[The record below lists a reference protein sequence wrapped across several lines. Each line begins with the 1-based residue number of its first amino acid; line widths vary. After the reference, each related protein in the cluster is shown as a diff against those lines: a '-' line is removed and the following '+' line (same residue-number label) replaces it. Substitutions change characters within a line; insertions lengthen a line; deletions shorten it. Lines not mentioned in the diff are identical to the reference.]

1 MGIFAD
7 DTLTDEFEAA
17 CNDPAGFDF
26 GFEKQREES
35 GFANFGV
42 DPELASGMREKEQA
56 RIDAIFEG
64 DEDDFDSPY
73 SKALRN
79 SNGDD
84 DFDNEDDEDL
94 DDDYDDDYFDDDED
108 EDEYD
113 DDFDDLCD
121 DDDDDFDDVDD
132 WE

>member
-26 GFEKQREES
+26 GFEEQRKES
-35 GFANFGV
+35 GYANFGF
-42 DPELASGMREKEQA
+42 DPAKAQEMRDKEQA

-64 DEDDFDSPY
+64 DEDDFV
-73 SKALRN
+73 
-79 SNGDD
+79 DD
-84 DFDNEDDEDL
+84 CDEEDE
-94 DDDYDDDYFDDDED
+94 DDYFEDFEDED
-108 EDEYD
+108 EDDD
-113 DDFDDLCD
+113 DDFDDLYD
-121 DDDDDFDDVDD
+121 DDDDFDDFDDVDD